1 VDATQLIQ
9 KDHRD
14 VERLFEDFERAER
27 AGDPARGAEIVRALV
42 RELSVHASIEE
53 QLVYPILR
61 RAGADGRV
69 LDALEEHHAAKVTL
83 LELEGLP
90 PGSPR
95 LGSKMRVLAANVRR
109 HVEEEE
115 RELLPLLERHLD
127 DARRRELASRM
138 GRARRVVP
146 TRPHPAAPD
155 APPANLVV
163 SAVAALWDRGRD
175 ALRGGA
181 RLLAALLAHGAAQ
194 GVGAMRE
201 LAERARDGGR
211 ETMARA
217 VGRGREAAGGAARI
231 GRQAVEQARERAARV
246 EVRREAAA
254 RDLRR
259 ARANVAS
266 AAGEIS
272 SGRRKRRRA
281 RR

>member
-1 VDATQLIQ
+1 
-9 KDHRD
+9 
-14 VERLFEDFERAER
+14 
-27 AGDPARGAEIVRALV
+27 
-42 RELSVHASIEE
+42 
-53 QLVYPILR
+53 
-61 RAGADGRV
+61 
-69 LDALEEHHAAKVTL
+69 
-83 LELEGLP
+83 
-90 PGSPR
+90 
-95 LGSKMRVLAANVRR
+95 
-109 HVEEEE
+109 
-115 RELLPLLERHLD
+115 
-127 DARRRELASRM
+127 
-138 GRARRVVP
+138 
-146 TRPHPAAPD
+146 
-155 APPANLVV
+155 
-163 SAVAALWDRGRD
+163 
-175 ALRGGA
+175 
-181 RLLAALLAHGAAQ
+181 
-194 GVGAMRE
+194 MRE